1 MEDGMD
7 TGGGPFDA
15 IDSNL
20 TVFALANGLDL
31 EKGDDFR
38 RLEWFSEGLE
48 RCIVVAADGSG
59 DFSVAVRTWRSGRPE
74 ATTEAPVATGLSV
87 DEIRKAL
94 PGAIDTANALDAT
107 TPE

>member
-1 MEDGMD
+1 MD

-48 RCIVVAADGSG
+48 RCIVIAADGAG
-59 DFSVAVRTWRSGRPE
+59 DFSVTVRSWRSGRPE
-74 ATTEAPVATGLSV
+74 AATGSPVAEGLSV
-87 DEIRKAL
+87 DEIREAL
-94 PGAIDTANALDAT
+94 PGAIDTANELDAPT
-107 TPE
+107 RE

>member
-1 MEDGMD
+1 ME

-31 EKGDDFR
+31 EKSDDLR

-48 RCIVVAADGSG
+48 RCILIAADGAG
-59 DFSVAVRTWRSGRPE
+59 DFSVTVRSWRSGRPE
-74 ATTEAPVATGLSV
+74 AASEAPVADGLSV
-87 DEIRKAL
+87 DEIREAL
-94 PGAIDTANALDAT
+94 PGAIDTANELDA
-107 TPE
+107 PPAG